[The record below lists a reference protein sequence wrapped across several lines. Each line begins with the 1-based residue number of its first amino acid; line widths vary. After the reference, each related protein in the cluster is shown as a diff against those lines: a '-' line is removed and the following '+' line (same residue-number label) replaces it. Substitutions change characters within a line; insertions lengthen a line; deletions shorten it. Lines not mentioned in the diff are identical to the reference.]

1 MELLQLRYFLTVART
16 LNISRAAQHHMIPQ
30 PAMSQTISRLE
41 KELGKPLFDRY
52 RNKLTLTKDGE
63 VFLQSITASMAE
75 LDIALE
81 KMRGQDD
88 TLQGELTLLV
98 RQHRGTMVD
107 CIVAFRKKYPGVR
120 FRIFYAQEQNDLYD
134 YDLCI
139 SCTPPIDQYRGGEPL
154 VTEKLYL
161 AVSADHKLAQRKSV
175 RFEELKDEEF
185 AMLDKHNSLWDH
197 TAHLCQQAGFEP
209 QISMLCGDLHCLIKF
224 VAAGMAVTLG
234 PELSWRG
241 IRNEKVVF
249 VPIIPEETRTT
260 YVFWNRYKNPN
271 RLRQTFLEFLLH
283 YFEQQVL

>member
-1 MELLQLRYFLTVART
+1 MDLLQLRYFLTVART

-52 RNKLTLTKDGE
+52 RNKLTLTRDGE
-63 VFLQSITASMAE
+63 AFLHSVSASIAE
-75 LDIALE
+75 LDMALE
-81 KMRGQDD
+81 KIQGEDD
-88 TLQGELTLLV
+88 ALQGELTLLV

-107 CIVAFRKKYPGVR
+107 CIVAFRKKYPGVS

-139 SCTPPIDQYRGGEPL
+139 SCTPPSDQYRGGKPL

-161 AVSADHKLAQRKSV
+161 VVSADHRLAKKECVS
-175 RFEELKDEEF
+175 FDDLKDEEF

-197 TAHLCQQAGFEP
+197 TIHLCQQAGFEP
-209 QISMLCGDLHCLIKF
+209 GITMLCGDLHCLFKF

-234 PELSWRG
+234 PELSWKG
-241 IRNEKVVF
+241 IRDERVVF
-249 VPIIPEETRTT
+249 LPTVPEATRTT
-260 YVFWNRYKNPN
+260 YVFWNRHKNPN
-271 RLRQTFLEFLLH
+271 GLRQTFLDFLLD
-283 YFEQQVL
+283 YFEQRV